1 MAQQEDELP
10 NTIASVIEA
19 LASEMG
25 VVANISQTPRPL
37 QTQSVRA
44 WSAYRGVASV
54 SDCPACSNTG
64 LGSMSLE
71 QAHREGLII
80 TSRWTHHVLIICPR
94 CIHGQ
99 ERMRLWRRMPAEGEG
114 IRLDNGS
121 LQEVP
126 DQDQAYAA
134 IQWLLE
140 QRCGWLTLAGGYG
153 VGKSMLLY
161 ATLNHLSADYGL
173 HGRYLTAPDLLTQ
186 LRDGIGETTGISGRL
201 KELIEMPVLA
211 VDELDKFNPTEFAAE
226 KLFQLFN
233 ERYQAR
239 AKSITLLGFNADRAS
254 RIPPFLRSRMADAR
268 FRLVMLQGRDL
279 RRVMWGGDDEEPIDA
294 NDTALDW
301 TRGEQQ
307 EVTQYD
313 PWHRGADEPGS
324 SRREVRPTW

>member
-1 MAQQEDELP
+1 
-10 NTIASVIEA
+10 
-19 LASEMG
+19 
-25 VVANISQTPRPL
+25 
-37 QTQSVRA
+37 
-44 WSAYRGVASV
+44 
-54 SDCPACSNTG
+54 
-64 LGSMSLE
+64 MSLE
-71 QAHREGLII
+71 RAHRERLII
-80 TSRWTHHVLIICPR
+80 TSQWPNSVLIICPR
-94 CIHGQ
+94 CVHGQ
-99 ERMRLWRRMPAEGEG
+99 ELMRRWRRLPAEAEG
-114 IRLDNGS
+114 VRLDNGS

-140 QRCGWLTLAGGYG
+140 QQCGWLTLAGGYG

-201 KELIEMPVLA
+201 KELIDMPVLA

-239 AKSITLLGFNADRAS
+239 GRTITLLGFNADRAS
-254 RIPPFLRSRMADAR
+254 RIPPFLRSRIADAR

-279 RRVMWGGDDEEPIDA
+279 RRVLWGDDGEEPVEA
-294 NDTALDW
+294 TSAVVDW
-301 TRGEQQ
+301 AKGERQ
-307 EVTQYD
+307 ENAPQHD
-313 PWHRGADEPGS
+313 PWDRGLDEPGS
-324 SRREVRPTW
+324 SWQEARRAR

>member
-1 MAQQEDELP
+1 MTQRADDLVP
-10 NTIASVIEA
+10 SIANVIES
-19 LASEMG
+19 LAPQLG
-25 VVANISQTPRPL
+25 VPASAAPAQAPPL
-37 QTQSVRA
+37 SVGA
-44 WSAYRGVASV
+44 WPAYRGEASV
-54 SDCPACSNTG
+54 SDCRACDNSG
-64 LGSMSLE
+64 MGSMSLE
-71 QAHREGLII
+71 DARREQLII
-80 TSRWTHHVLIICPR
+80 TNHWPNCVLVICPQ

-99 ERMRLWRRMPAEGEG
+99 ELMRRWRRLPPEGEG

-140 QRCGWLTLAGGYG
+140 RRCGWLTLAGGYG

-173 HGRYLTAPDLLTQ
+173 YGRYLTAPDLLTQ

-201 KELIEMPVLA
+201 KELIDMPVLA
-211 VDELDKFNPTEFAAE
+211 IDELDKFNPTEFAAE

-233 ERYQAR
+233 ERYQSR
-239 AKSITLLGFNADRAS
+239 ASTITLLGFNADRAS

-279 RRVMWGGDDEEPIDA
+279 RRVMWGGDDEEPIEVNDA
-294 NDTALDW
+294 ALDW

-307 EVTQYD
+307 HVTQYD
-313 PWHRGADEPGS
+313 LWHRGVDEPGS
-324 SRREVRPTW
+324 SRREARPTW